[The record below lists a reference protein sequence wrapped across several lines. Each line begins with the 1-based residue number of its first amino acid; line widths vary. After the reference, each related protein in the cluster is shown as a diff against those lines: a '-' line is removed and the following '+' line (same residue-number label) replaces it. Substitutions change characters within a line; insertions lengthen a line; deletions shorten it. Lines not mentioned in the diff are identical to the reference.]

1 MEIVHDGGQLTP
13 KEGQRRWNVCMYIFK
28 EVVNKPMNE
37 DGRS

>member
-1 MEIVHDGGQLTP
+1 MEIFHDGGQLTP
-13 KEGQRRWNVCMYIFK
+13 KEGQRRWNVCTFIFK